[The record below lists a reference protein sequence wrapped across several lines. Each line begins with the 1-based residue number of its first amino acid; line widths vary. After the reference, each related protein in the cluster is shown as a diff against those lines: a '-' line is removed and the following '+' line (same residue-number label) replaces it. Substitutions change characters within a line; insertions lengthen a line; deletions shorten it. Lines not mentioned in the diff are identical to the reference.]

1 MAEGSDPAAAA
12 GNQQAPAQTFNI
24 QKIYL
29 KDCSFEAP
37 QSPEVFRNEWKPQ
50 VSIDLG
56 TETRQLAENTYEAL
70 LKITVTTR
78 VGEEVAY
85 LCEVQQAGVITLQ
98 GFDDNTRGALLGS
111 YCPSSLFPFAREA
124 IADLVGKGGFP
135 ALLLQPVNFDA
146 LYLQKQRQQAS
157 TAAAAEGNGAA

>member
-1 MAEGSDPAAAA
+1 MADGNNTAAA
-12 GNQQAPAQTFNI
+12 GTQAPAQTFNI

-37 QSPEVFRNEWKPQ
+37 LSPDVFRKEWKPQ

-56 TETRQLAENTYEAL
+56 SETQQLAENTFETL
-70 LKITVTTR
+70 LKITVTTK
-78 VGEEVAY
+78 VDEQVAY
-85 LCEVQQAGVITLQ
+85 LCEIQQAAVVTIQ
-98 GFDDNTRGALLGS
+98 GFDEKTRDALLGS

-124 IADLVGKGGFP
+124 VSDLVGKGGFP

-146 LYLQKQRQQAS
+146 LYLQKQRQQAAERP
-157 TAAAAEGNGAA
+157 TPLAASEQ